1 MKVFLFN
8 ISLLL
13 KLLSV
18 SILFLFVLLFLF
30 LPLSK
35 FSLLIFVF
43 IFVLL
48 VLILLLLIELI
59 VLSSFSFL
67 FIFTFVFSILSESSF
82 TIYLISTKLLPK
94 VNNSSFSF
102 PTTYFLIFNVVRFK
116 FCNPS
121 WHVKKKEINNSSLL
135 ISTLLLYKKYI

>member
-1 MKVFLFN
+1 M
-8 ISLLL
+8 SLLL

-18 SILFLFVLLFLF
+18 SILFLFVLLILFLSF
-30 LPLSK
+30 ISLLPLSK
-35 FSLLIFVF
+35 ISLLIFVF
-43 IFVLL
+43 LFVLL

-67 FIFTFVFSILSESSF
+67 FIFVFSILSASSF

-116 FCNPS
+116 FCSPS

-135 ISTLLLYKKYI
+135 ISTLLLYNKYI

>member
-1 MKVFLFN
+1 M
-8 ISLLL
+8 SLLL

-18 SILFLFVLLFLF
+18 SILFLFVLLILFLSF
-30 LPLSK
+30 ISLLPLSK
-35 FSLLIFVF
+35 ISLLIFVF

-67 FIFTFVFSILSESSF
+67 FIFVFSILSASSF

>member
-13 KLLSV
+13 KLLFV

-67 FIFTFVFSILSESSF
+67 FIFVFSILSESSF
-82 TIYLISTKLLPK
+82 TIYLISAKLLPK
-94 VNNSSFSF
+94 VSNSSFSF